1 VGFNGVG
8 NGSDKLPSYIE
19 IDYFNVTA
27 NANIIGSY
35 KGTLRINN
43 LVKTNIGT
51 SNDIDFQFEFGTND
65 ITLEFKNITHNGL
78 ITTYVNKVNF
88 I

>member
-19 IDYFNVTA
+19 IDYFSNCK

-51 SNDIDFQFEFGTND
+51 SNDIDFQFNSEQMT
-65 ITLEFKNITHNGL
+65 
-78 ITTYVNKVNF
+78 
-88 I
+88 

>member
-43 LVKTNIGT
+43 LVKTNMELQMILIFN
-51 SNDIDFQFEFGTND
+51 SNSEQMT
-65 ITLEFKNITHNGL
+65 
-78 ITTYVNKVNF
+78 
-88 I
+88 